1 MTQAIQ
7 NVSDTAFL
15 VPRFRAAETVRPR
28 PLFYDPLAAEADKV
42 RYWIVDYLSAEA
54 ARFAACV
61 LLLPT

>member
-15 VPRFRAAETVRPR
+15 VARFRAAETVRPPR
-28 PLFYDPLAAEADKV
+28 LFYDPLAAGADKV
-42 RYWIVDYLSAEA
+42 RYWIVDHLSAEA
-54 ARFAACV
+54 ARFAAYV

>member
-15 VPRFRAAETVRPR
+15 VARFRAAETVRPP
-28 PLFYDPLAAEADKV
+28 PLFYDSLAAEVDKV
-42 RYWIVDYLSAEA
+42 RYWIVDHLSAEA
-54 ARFAACV
+54 ARFAAYV